1 MYSTTMSMIDTVK
14 HNMPCQPQIFLTDRR
29 HINDSGRVRS
39 LHRYRPGPCPALR
52 RGPPSLLSPFSL
64 CLSLSLSVFP
74 SRRTMD
80 GHEPAPPSA
89 SARARKPRSYLFLSL
104 SPFLNALF
112 HFLYSRARTAIPPLS
127 SPPFF
132 KAPSPSLYRTSFRP
146 FVRF

>member
-39 LHRYRPGPCPALR
+39 LHRCRPGPCPALR

-64 CLSLSLSVFP
+64 GLSLSVFP

-80 GHEPAPPSA
+80 RHEPAPPSA
-89 SARARKPRSYLFLSL
+89 SARARKPRGDQ
-104 SPFLNALF
+104 
-112 HFLYSRARTAIPPLS
+112 RARHIPTLARSLASHTSES
-127 SPPFF
+127 SKSRGREGGGRAARRRP
-132 KAPSPSLYRTSFRP
+132 APGSDERSAKISS
-146 FVRF
+146 